1 MRIIHRNEE
10 GAPTRGRT
18 MQKTT
23 IIYGILET
31 HQMMFLRL
39 TRAEGTSLHGAGS

>member
-10 GAPTRGRT
+10 GAYSW
-18 MQKTT
+18 KNYAENNHN
-23 IIYGILET
+23 IYDILELIRGY
-31 HQMMFLRL
+31 LRM